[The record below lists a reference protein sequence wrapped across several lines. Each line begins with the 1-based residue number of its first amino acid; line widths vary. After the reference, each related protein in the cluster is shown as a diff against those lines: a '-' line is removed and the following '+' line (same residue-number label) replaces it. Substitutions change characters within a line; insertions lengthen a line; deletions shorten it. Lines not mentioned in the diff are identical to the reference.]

1 MRTLEPHRVPESLAA
16 DRPPENPP
24 LPARPPRLDSI
35 DLLRGIAMVLMAL
48 DHVRDFF
55 TSVRF
60 DPLDL
65 TQTTPA
71 LFLTRW
77 ITHYCAPGFV
87 FLAGTAA
94 FLSLSRGRSPRQ
106 LSRFLVTRGV
116 WLVILELTVVRF
128 AWLFNLDYSLSFGQV
143 IWAIGWSM
151 VVLSALVHFPAIWS
165 AVLGIAMIA
174 LHNLADTLQPAAFG
188 SLSWLWKIL
197 HVQGEIALGGGAVF
211 LTSYPLIPWI
221 GVMAAGYAFGQVL
234 RWEQARRRLA
244 FLWIGGVA
252 SGLFL
257 VLRVSN
263 VYGDPSPWEV
273 QSSSLY
279 SLLSILNTTKYPPS
293 LLYLLMT
300 LGPAIVLL
308 PLLERW
314 RGWLAEALIVFGR
327 VPLFYYVLHI
337 LVAHALAVLAAVLLG
352 YDPGF
357 MFANNPPW
365 KWPGEYGFTL
375 PVVYGVWI
383 GVVVGLYPLC
393 RWFAAVKRRS
403 RSGWLSYL

>member
-1 MRTLEPHRVPESLAA
+1 MRTPNPLFAPEGTAA
-16 DRPPENPP
+16 DNSPATAPPPE
-24 LPARPPRLDSI
+24 RPPRLDSI

-55 TSVRF
+55 TNVRF

-65 TQTTPA
+65 TQTSTA

-94 FLSLSRGRSPRQ
+94 FLSLSRGRSRGQ
-106 LSRFLVTRGV
+106 LSQFLLTRGL
-116 WLVILELTVVRF
+116 WLVFLELTVVRF

-151 VVLSALVHFPAIWS
+151 VVLSLLVRFPAIWS
-165 AVLGIAMIA
+165 AVFGVAIIA
-174 LHNLADTLQPAAFG
+174 LHNLTDTIEPDSFG

-197 HVQGEIALGGGAVF
+197 HVQEQIQLGSGAVF
-211 LTSYPLIPWI
+211 VTAYPLIPWI
-221 GVMAAGYAFGQVL
+221 GVMAAGYAFGEIV
-234 RWEQARRRLA
+234 RWEPARRRRA

-252 SGLFL
+252 TGLFL
-257 VLRVSN
+257 LLRVSN
-263 VYGDPSPWEV
+263 IYGDPSLWEV
-273 QSSSLY
+273 QPSAHLTI
-279 SLLSILNTTKYPPS
+279 LSILNTTKYPPS

-300 LGPAIVLL
+300 LGPAILLL

-314 RGWLAEALIVFGR
+314 RGWLVQALIVFGR

-337 LVAHALAVLAAVLLG
+337 IVGHALAVLAALASG
-352 YDPGF
+352 HDPWF

-365 KWPGEYGFTL
+365 EWPEGFGFSL
-375 PVVYGVWI
+375 PVVFAIWI
-383 GVVVGLYPLC
+383 GVVVGLYPVC
-393 RWFAAVKRRS
+393 RWFAAVKRKSRS
-403 RSGWLSYL
+403 RWLSYL